1 VNKDGRL
8 ISKKGNERRAAG
20 KETQNSFNEWMNE
33 NWMNLLKG
41 KDQKKKKSYI
51 QNVKRWIFMYH
62 SHHHQ
67 HSSLVSEHHSKVK

>member
-41 KDQKKKKSYI
+41 KDQKKK
-51 QNVKRWIFMYH
+51 N
-62 SHHHQ
+62 
-67 HSSLVSEHHSKVK
+67 LTSKM